1 MTLALRRAGHPG
13 FEDGPRYKDQMF
25 AVAFGVHIFAVFL
38 ILIVTNAV
46 NDSDSADVS
55 LSPSEN
61 ANTYPQVLVAM
72 VLGVL
77 FSVCWL
83 QLMKRFARVVIQ
95 CVIFTGW

>member
-1 MTLALRRAGHPG
+1 MARRCGRCFSHFHGFMSTTRTL
-13 FEDGPRYKDQMF
+13 
-25 AVAFGVHIFAVFL
+25 
-38 ILIVTNAV
+38 
-46 NDSDSADVS
+46 S

>member
-1 MTLALRRAGHPG
+1 
-13 FEDGPRYKDQMF
+13 MF

-83 QLMKRFARVVIQ
+83 QLMCLVRCLGCQEWQRARCPNTVGGGGVRD
-95 CVIFTGW
+95 V